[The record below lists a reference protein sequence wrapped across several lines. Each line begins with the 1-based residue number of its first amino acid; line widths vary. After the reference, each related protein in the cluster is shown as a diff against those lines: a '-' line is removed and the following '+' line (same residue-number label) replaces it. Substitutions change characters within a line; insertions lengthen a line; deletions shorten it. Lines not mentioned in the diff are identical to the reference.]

1 MGEQP
6 LQGQGPEQWGPLAG
20 TQFPPRPT
28 KWLDQV
34 ALGLPCKPPNLPAP
48 EGWAGLAAGQGPGR
62 GQGVEEGGR
71 ATNPGLAWLVGTW
84 WVDGLQKAGP
94 GAGASAGPP
103 VWPAPAPSSPRPR
116 PGCAHPVYLR
126 GRGPG
131 TAQPPRALAVPTSRP
146 GPLLPA
152 VASVRLRWGGV
163 RGQRVGEPPGLSCH
177 PAKPPE
183 PGIVQHKG
191 AAWVLRSQ
199 EPAPAPPHSR
209 PPPPTHS
216 RPYTLTPA
224 PHCIPSQGLPS
235 IGGETK
241 PVHAN
246 QSH

>member
-1 MGEQP
+1 MPSAHGQSHTDAPPVPRDGPTPDLLPSWAPRWCPHHAPGAQRGQGREAMGEQP

-163 RGQRVGEPPGLSCH
+163 
-177 PAKPPE
+177 
-183 PGIVQHKG
+183 
-191 AAWVLRSQ
+191 
-199 EPAPAPPHSR
+199 
-209 PPPPTHS
+209 
-216 RPYTLTPA
+216 A